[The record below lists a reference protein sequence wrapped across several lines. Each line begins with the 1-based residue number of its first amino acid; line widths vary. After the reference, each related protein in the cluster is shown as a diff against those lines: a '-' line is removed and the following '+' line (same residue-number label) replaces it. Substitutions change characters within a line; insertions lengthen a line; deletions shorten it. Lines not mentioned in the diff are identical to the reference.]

1 MLGTLVTIAH
11 DGGFETTYANLRSSP
26 AGRAV
31 LLYGKMQVRRN
42 GDLRDGAAT
51 DKFGKPQRGEQKNAA
66 KVRLFHAQGR
76 DVQHAE
82 QKKSRRIDRCAV
94 QAEILRGKI
103 KKRRRKLTAPL
114 FFLIFLH
121 CILATRMLCYNR

>member
-1 MLGTLVTIAH
+1 MCSRTKKPPERIS
-11 DGGFETTYANLRSSP
+11 FRRRE
-26 AGRAV
+26 GRLSRQHADE
-31 LLYGKMQVRRN
+31 G
-42 GDLRDGAAT
+42 

-103 KKRRRKLTAPL
+103 KKRRRKGGGRDRHAEVAAAVFCGFSLPL
-114 FFLIFLH
+114 F
-121 CILATRMLCYNR
+121 LCHVEVGEANERTERKKTTWRP